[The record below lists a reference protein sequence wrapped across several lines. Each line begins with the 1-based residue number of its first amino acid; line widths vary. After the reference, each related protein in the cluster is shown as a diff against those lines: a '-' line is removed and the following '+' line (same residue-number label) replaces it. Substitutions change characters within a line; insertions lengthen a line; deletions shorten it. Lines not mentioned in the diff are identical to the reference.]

1 MTTQEL
7 IRLLKPIFQEV
18 EKSEGKL
25 SLMEAA
31 EVIEEFKKQNQDET
45 INQFLKTYGFLY
57 KTKLAQRAKVFD
69 SERFQNLKKTLLKC
83 K

>member
-7 IRLLKPIFQEV
+7 LRLLKPIFQEV

-25 SLMEAA
+25 SLMEAV

-45 INQFLKTYGFLY
+45 IDQFLKMYGLLY
-57 KTKLAQRAKVFD
+57 ETKLAQMAKAFN

>member
-7 IRLLKPIFQEV
+7 LRLLRPIFQEV

-25 SLMEAA
+25 SLMEAV

-45 INQFLKTYGFLY
+45 IDQFLKMYGLLY
-57 KTKLAQRAKVFD
+57 ETKLAQRAKAFN

>member
-7 IRLLKPIFQEV
+7 LRLLKPIFQEV

-25 SLMEAA
+25 SLMEAV

-45 INQFLKTYGFLY
+45 IDQFLKTYGLLY
-57 KTKLAQRAKVFD
+57 ETKLAQRAKAFN

>member
-7 IRLLKPIFQEV
+7 LRLLKPIFQEV

-25 SLMEAA
+25 SLMEAV

-45 INQFLKTYGFLY
+45 IDQFLKMYGLLY
-57 KTKLAQRAKVFD
+57 ETKLAQRAKAFN

>member
-7 IRLLKPIFQEV
+7 LRILKPIFQEV

-31 EVIEEFKKQNQDET
+31 EAIEEFKKQNQDET

-57 KTKLAQRAKVFD
+57 KTKLAQRAKTFD
-69 SERFQNLKKTLLKC
+69 SERFQNNKHPLVR
-83 K
+83 